1 MQFVC
6 FENGKRMSAI
16 KKKILNEALVA
27 YRFGKKMEKKK
38 RMVKFERFTAR
49 LNVIL
54 RFDIKV
60 RLNPS
65 HVPNKI

>member
-38 RMVKFERFTAR
+38 GW
-49 LNVIL
+49 LNLSDLL
-54 RFDIKV
+54 RG
-60 RLNPS
+60 
-65 HVPNKI
+65 